1 MTESAGPR
9 FGSES
14 SRKIIEV
21 RRQSKLIINHFRG
34 VPGDGCHRPRCRR
47 NVSPTDI
54 EVESVTA
61 KHGSNPPPGRDRA
74 EGEGEMNKPST
85 RPAAPATTQAH
96 CNTCRGTRKH
106 DVLFSKRKHWDDSV
120 DGGRHSI
127 SGTDTY
133 SLIACGGVRNNSPQ
147 TRQHLFRRHRA
158 RWIFDRHHELLSAF
172 HISQNSDMVGI
183 EEQSVLVRRHGN
195 RAMAQGNLFGRS
207 ERFTAA
213 RRYGNSISL
222 GNRQAEHRRALG
234 NGPCGDGHADALE
247 HILRG

>member
-133 SLIACGGVRNNSPQ
+133 SLIACGGCETIHLKHDSTFSEDTELDGSSIVTTNYYPPATSRRTPTWLGSKNSPFWYGDTVIEQ
-147 TRQHLFRRHRA
+147 WLKEIYSAVQNDSRRLAVMGIRS
-158 RWIFDRHHELLSAF
+158 LL
-172 HISQNSDMVGI
+172 
-183 EEQSVLVRRHGN
+183 ETVRLN
-195 RAMAQGNLFGRS
+195 
-207 ERFTAA
+207 
-213 RRYGNSISL
+213 I
-222 GNRQAEHRRALG
+222 
-234 NGPCGDGHADALE
+234 DALWVTA
-247 HILRG
+247 LVATGMLMLLNTF